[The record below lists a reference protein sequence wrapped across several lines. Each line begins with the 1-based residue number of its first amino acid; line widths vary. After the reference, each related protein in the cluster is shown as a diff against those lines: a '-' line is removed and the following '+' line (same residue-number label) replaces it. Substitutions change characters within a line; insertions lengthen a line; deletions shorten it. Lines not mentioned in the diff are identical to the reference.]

1 MSVDVL
7 VVGAGISGCVLAERF
22 ASVAHKRV
30 LVIDRRGHIGGNC
43 HDCLDEAGIL
53 IPLYG
58 PHMFHTS
65 YENVWQYLG
74 RFTQWQPY
82 KHRVKSYV
90 DGMLVPV
97 PVNIETVN
105 RLFGLTMSSE
115 GEMLNWLRNN
125 TQEIKEPK
133 TSEDVALMRVGR
145 ALYEKMFKNYTKKQ
159 WDRWPDQLDAS
170 LIGRIPVRTNF
181 DDGYFSDKYE
191 GVPARGYTSIF
202 QNILDHKNID
212 VMLNIDYL
220 KDRDALLR
228 DIGGYETLIFTG
240 RIDAFFDYRFG
251 RLQYRSLEF
260 EYETLDMECFQSNVV
275 INYPNDPNDYP
286 YMRVTEPK
294 LYTGQRHQR
303 TTIIREYPT
312 WEGDPYYPVPSQDNL
327 ECYMRYEHAA
337 KALEKD
343 GTYLIGRLANY
354 KHLNMDQAFKNALD
368 LFAKIRG

>member
-22 ASVAHKRV
+22 ASVANKRV
-30 LVIDRRGHIGGNC
+30 LVIDRRGHVGGNC
-43 HDCLDEAGIL
+43 YDCLDEAGIL
-53 IPLYG
+53 IPMYG

-65 YENVWQYLG
+65 YEDVWQYLG
-74 RFTQWQPY
+74 RFTQWWPY
-82 KHRVKSYV
+82 THRVKSYV

-105 RLFGLTMSSE
+105 RLFGLGMSSE
-115 GEMLNWLRNN
+115 EEMLNWLRDN

-133 TSEDVALMRVGR
+133 TSEDVALTRVGR
-145 ALYEKMFKNYTKKQ
+145 ALYEKMFKNYTWKQ
-159 WDRWPDQLDAS
+159 WDRWPSQLDAS
-170 LIGRIPVRTNF
+170 LLGRIPVRTNF
-181 DDGYFSDKYE
+181 DDGYFSDRYE
-191 GVPARGYTSIF
+191 GVPAQGYTTIF
-202 QNILDHKNID
+202 QNMLDHKNITI
-212 VMLNIDYL
+212 MLNVDYL
-220 KDRDALLR
+220 TDREALLR
-228 DIGGYETLIFTG
+228 DIGQSKALIFTG

-260 EYETLDMECFQSNVV
+260 EYETLDMEYFQSNVV
-275 INYPNDPNDYP
+275 INYPNEHR

-294 LYTGQRHQR
+294 RYTGQRHPR

-327 ECYMRYEHAA
+327 DTYMLYEQAA

-343 GTYLIGRLANY
+343 GIYLIGRLANY

-368 LFAKIRG
+368 LFARIGG